1 MMTQKEMETA
11 RKRIAKMQTKI
22 EKLKRETYDL
32 EVMQANLRGQVKET
46 EAYNAE
52 MVERVNFMN
61 GQKFLERR
69 DTPYY
74 CSPSSET
81 YWSS

>member
-52 MVERVNFMN
+52 MVERVNFMT